1 MKTAIVEFNGKGLI
15 TAKNENTGDVFVAM
29 KPLVESFGIDWSRQN
44 RKILENER
52 YGHMTI
58 PFETNGGVQ
67 EMLALNIKHLPAYLN
82 TINTKKVREDLRST
96 IIAFQDECFI
106 AINNYWNNGIAVNP
120 RMEVP
125 TDPLM
130 AQMMMLKSQMDIQ
143 HEMYSRQLEQGQKLN
158 TLEEKVNEIIEA
170 KETAQAELLALPK
183 PDKKAKECT
192 VRKNVG
198 KVVNAHCQSLHKLQQ
213 EAYTDLYREFR
224 YRYGFDVNARMSN
237 PKVKYKTKLDCIE
250 SFGMMD
256 DLYALAY
263 EMFGMENVA

>member
-120 RMEVP
+120 RMEIP
-125 TDPLM
+125 TDPIQ
-130 AQMMMLKSQMDIQ
+130 AQMMMIRAQMNAFD
-143 HEMYSRQLEQGQKLN
+143 EMYALQLQQAQKLN
-158 TLEEKVNEIIEA
+158 TIESKVNEIIEA
-170 KETAQAELLALPK
+170 KEIAQAEMLALPK

-192 VRKNVG
+192 VRKNVS
-198 KVVNAHCQSLHKLQQ
+198 KIVNVHCQEMHKLQQ

-224 YRYGFDVNARMSN
+224 YRYGIDVNARME
-237 PKVKYKTKLDCIE
+237 KGKFKTKLDCVE
-250 SFGMMD
+250 SLGMMD

-263 EMFGMENVA
+263 EMFGVESVA

>member
-120 RMEVP
+120 RIDIP
-125 TDPLM
+125 TDPIQ
-130 AQMMMLKSQMDIQ
+130 AQMMMIRAQMNAFD
-143 HEMYSRQLEQGQKLN
+143 EMYALQLQQAQKLN
-158 TLEEKVNEIIEA
+158 TIESKVNEIIEA
-170 KETAQAELLALPK
+170 KEIAQAEMLALPK

-192 VRKNVG
+192 VRKNVS
-198 KVVNAHCQSLHKLQQ
+198 KIVNAHCQEMHKLQQ
-213 EAYTDLYREFR
+213 EAYTDLYREFK
-224 YRYGFDVNARMSN
+224 YRYSIDVNARMSSG
-237 PKVKYKTKLDCIE
+237 KFKSKLDCIE
-250 SFGMMD
+250 SLGMMEE
-256 DLYALAY
+256 LYALAY
-263 EMFGMENVA
+263 EMFGIESVA

>member
-29 KPLVESFGIDWSRQN
+29 KPLVESIGLEWKRQF
-44 RKILENER
+44 RKLQENER
-52 YGHMTI
+52 YGLMYTT
-58 PFETNGGVQ
+58 FNTNGGAQ

-82 TINTKKVREDLRST
+82 SINVNKVREDLRPA

-120 RMEVP
+120 RMEIP
-125 TDPLM
+125 TDPIQ
-130 AQMMMLKSQMDIQ
+130 AQMMMIRAQMNAFD
-143 HEMYSRQLEQGQKLN
+143 EMYALQLQQAQKLN
-158 TLEEKVNEIIEA
+158 TIESKVNEIIEA
-170 KETAQAELLALPK
+170 KEIAQAEMLALPK

-192 VRKNVG
+192 VRKNVS
-198 KVVNAHCQSLHKLQQ
+198 KIVNVHCQEMHKLQQ

-224 YRYGFDVNARMSN
+224 YRYGIDVNARME
-237 PKVKYKTKLDCIE
+237 KGKFKTKLDCVE
-250 SFGMMD
+250 SLGMMD

-263 EMFGMENVA
+263 EMFGVESVA